1 MGPEHKSRSR
11 KATQSTPSKDRAE
24 RKRQT
29 EVETSQ
35 QNTGK
40 RQRRQNISTTI
51 AMPADD
57 ESSNQVKSGFKFTDV
72 VKKKINGE
80 EWSDDEIT
88 WFIQSLVNGDI
99 QEAQIGAWL
108 MAVRLKSMTTGET
121 TQLTQC
127 MLDSGEV
134 LDWSDESQEFRDS
147 LVDKHSTGGVGDKVS
162 LILAPALAACGL
174 KVPMISGRG
183 LGHTG
188 GTLDKLESMKGFQVQ
203 LSVEKMR
210 EIVENVGCCISGQT
224 KNLVPADKKL
234 YAIRDVT
241 GTIDSVPLITGS
253 IISKKSAEKV
263 KRLVLDVKVGKAA
276 FCTTED
282 EGRKLAQSLVN
293 TSCGLGTE
301 TTAVLTRMD
310 DPIGCCIGNTLEVA
324 ESIQCLKGKGPTD
337 LHDLVV
343 ELGAYLLKGTPE
355 EGRQEMKK
363 VLQDGSALEK
373 FKEMIVEQG
382 VKKELADKLCSLE
395 MDDIDEIWAP
405 LPVSKD
411 DTPYKELE
419 KEEIGFVA
427 DIDAFSVADV
437 CLSLGAGRK
446 VETDVINHSA
456 GVRILAH
463 VGSKVKQDEPLMKV
477 YYKKDTLSADMRK
490 RLQDAV
496 SISQEKP
503 EQKDIVISAVKAAE
517 PVGKK

>member
-1 MGPEHKSRSR
+1 MMGREHKGRSR
-11 KATQSTPSKDRAE
+11 RTTQSTPSKDRAE
-24 RKRQT
+24 RKRHT
-29 EVETSQ
+29 ETEPSQ

-40 RQRRQNISTTI
+40 RQRPQNISPTTTI

-57 ESSNQVKSGFKFTDV
+57 ENSNQVKFGFKFTDV

-80 EWSDDEIT
+80 EWTDDEIT
-88 WFIQSLVNGDI
+88 WFIQSLVNGGI

-108 MAVRLKSMTTGET
+108 MAVRLKGMET
-121 TQLTQC
+121 REITQLTQC

-134 LDWSDESQEFRDS
+134 MDWSDESQEFRDS

-234 YAIRDVT
+234 YATRDVT
-241 GTIDSVPLITGS
+241 GTVDSVPLITGS

-282 EGRKLAQSLVN
+282 MGRKLAQSLVN

-310 DPIGCCIGNTLEVA
+310 DPIGCCIGNTLELA

-382 VKKELADKLCSLE
+382 VKKDLADKLCKLK

-419 KEEIGFVA
+419 KEEIG
-427 DIDAFSVADV
+427 SPK
-437 CLSLGAGRK
+437 SGAYG
-446 VETDVINHSA
+446 VI
-456 GVRILAH
+456 V
-463 VGSKVKQDEPLMKV
+463 
-477 YYKKDTLSADMRK
+477 T
-490 RLQDAV
+490 
-496 SISQEKP
+496 
-503 EQKDIVISAVKAAE
+503 
-517 PVGKK
+517 